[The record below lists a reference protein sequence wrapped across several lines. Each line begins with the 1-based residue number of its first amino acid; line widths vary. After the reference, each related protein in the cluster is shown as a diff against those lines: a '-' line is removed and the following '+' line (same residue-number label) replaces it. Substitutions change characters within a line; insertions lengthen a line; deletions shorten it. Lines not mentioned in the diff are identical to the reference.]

1 MTSVQREF
9 YSQANRF
16 FSFILI
22 GLFGVSLLLASWYGT
37 WAEAL
42 LIGIPA
48 VVFPVA
54 FAHMTDNSRLSRI
67 TYGIALMIFAA
78 LQIHQA
84 HGLIEMHFGIFVS
97 LAFLLYYRDPLPILA
112 AAATIAVHHLLFN
125 YLQEQGSPV
134 WVFEAHTGISIV
146 LLHAVFVVVEAVA
159 LVYLANKSWQEFVQ
173 NAELME
179 IGAHISKPGALDLT
193 FSISNPQ
200 GRFTPA
206 FNEFFVLVNGIVSQV
221 DQLSKRIDEV
231 GHSFSDT
238 TQKMSQGARRQHDET
253 DQIATATNQMT
264 ASMEDV
270 RNHSQEAANAAA
282 EADRVGQQS
291 EQSITRARETI
302 GNLAQSI
309 EKANTVIQHLDAES
323 NNIGSVLQVIQGIA
337 EQTNLLAL
345 NAAIEA
351 ARAGEQGRG
360 FAVVA
365 DEVRTLA
372 SRTHESTEEIQRMI
386 ERLQKG
392 SAEAVHSME
401 TSKSGVDSSV
411 SEIGQ
416 TVDSLMLVKQA
427 VSDIHGMN
435 QQIAHAIEEQNI
447 AINEVNSNLT
457 VIRDISE
464 ETSEQA
470 ATSATNSEHLVAMA
484 SDLRGLL
491 AQLKVSGR

>member
-1 MTSVQREF
+1 M
-9 YSQANRF
+9 YSWVSEGHKIFRGVLVAQLVAA
-16 FSFILI
+16 III
-22 GLFGVSLLLASWYGT
+22 GLVTGELFIAFWL
-37 WAEAL
+37 
-42 LIGIPA
+42 GIP
-48 VVFPVA
+48 
-54 FAHMTDNSRLSRI
+54 I
-67 TYGIALMIFAA
+67 IALPLFLSFNKPEAEISAHAMGIGTQLMTA
-78 LQIHQA
+78 LHIHQA

-134 WVFEAHTGISIV
+134 WVFESHTGISIV

-193 FSISNPQ
+193 FSIGNPQ

-270 RNHSQEAANAAA
+270 RNNSQEAANAAA

>member
-48 VVFPVA
+48 TAFPIA
-54 FAHMTDNSRLSRI
+54 FGHMTDNSRLSRI

-78 LQIHQA
+78 LHIHQA

-134 WVFEAHTGISIV
+134 WVFESHTGISIV

-193 FSISNPQ
+193 FSIGNPQ

-270 RNHSQEAANAAA
+270 RNNSQEAANAAA

-372 SRTHESTEEIQRMI
+372 SKTQQSTGDINVMI
-386 ERLQKG
+386 EKLR
-392 SAEAVHSME
+392 A
-401 TSKSGVDSSV
+401 GVDRAVETMNLSQQKAVKTVEFATQSRENITSV
-411 SEIGQ
+411 SG
-416 TVDSLMLVKQA
+416 LM
-427 VSDIHGMN
+427 VSISDRIL
-435 QQIAHAIEEQNI
+435 QVASAIEEQTSVISNI
-447 AINEVNSNLT
+447 NSNLSSAKDLSNQGSRST
-457 VIRDISE
+457 DSIA
-464 ETSEQA
+464 QA
-470 ATSATNSEHLVAMA
+470 VDELHSQSAS
-484 SDLRGLL
+484 
-491 AQLKVSGR
+491 LKQQVSSFTL